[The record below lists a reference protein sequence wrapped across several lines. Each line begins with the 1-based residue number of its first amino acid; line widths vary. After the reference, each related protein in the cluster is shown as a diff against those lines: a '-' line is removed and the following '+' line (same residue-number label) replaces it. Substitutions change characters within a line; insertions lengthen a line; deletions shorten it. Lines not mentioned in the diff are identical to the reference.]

1 MAGPIAKESNKT
13 LDAKDSTCLF
23 RDKESQ
29 VVIIP
34 AFESLVCVKFSSRFS
49 KSCQMQIQQHLSL
62 WNDLACS
69 SKLKAYSGTTSTY

>member
-49 KSCQMQIQQHLSL
+49 KSCQMQIQ
-62 WNDLACS
+62 
-69 SKLKAYSGTTSTY
+69 